1 LEKKNT
7 VAVPPE
13 VEHFHKTLQVITDN
27 IRKVI
32 VGHEK
37 MIDEALT
44 CLLCDGH
51 GLIEGVPGLGKT
63 LMVRTLAQSIGAK
76 FSRIQFTP
84 DLMPSDIVGT
94 DVVIETEDG
103 GKKFDFRQGPV
114 FGNII
119 LADEINRATPKT
131 QSALLQAMQ
140 EKSVTVGGRTY
151 ELAAPFFVLATQN
164 PLEMEGTFPLPEA
177 QLDRFFFKILLMS
190 SNLKELVE
198 IVDRTCS
205 DSVISVSAVAQTE
218 DILAMRRTVR
228 RVPVASH
235 VKEFAARIVLATHP
249 ESDSAA
255 PLVKRY
261 VRYGAS
267 PRGVQCIVLA
277 AKARALKEGRFNVA
291 FEDCR
296 EVARPA
302 LRHRII
308 LNFEGEAE
316 GIDRDAIISQIL
328 DSIPTTSAK

>member
-1 LEKKNT
+1 LKEENVVET
-7 VAVPPE
+7 PPE
-13 VEHFHKTLQVITDN
+13 VEHFHKTLRAITDN
-27 IRKVI
+27 ISKVI

-37 MIDEALT
+37 MIAQALT

-103 GKKFDFRQGPV
+103 RKNFEFKQGPI

-140 EKSVTVGGRTY
+140 EKSVTVSSRTY
-151 ELAAPFFVLATQN
+151 ELTPPFFVLATQN

-177 QLDRFFFKILLMS
+177 QLDRFFFKILLSQS
-190 SNLKELVE
+190 SLKELVE
-198 IVDRTCS
+198 IVDRTCG
-205 DSVISVSAVAQTE
+205 DSALSVDAVAQIE
-218 DILAMRRTVR
+218 DILGMRRTVR

-235 VKEFAARIVLATHP
+235 VKEYAARIVLATHP
-249 ESDSAA
+249 QGEFAA
-255 PLVKRY
+255 PLVKQY

-277 AKARALKEGRFNVA
+277 AKVRALKEGRFNVA
-291 FEDCR
+291 FEDCK
-296 EVARPA
+296 EVAKPV

-316 GIDRDAIISQIL
+316 GIDRDALISQIL
-328 DSIPTTSAK
+328 DSLPTRITK